1 MTPEN
6 ATFQNDSKQRKAAAR
21 VHVNVLILLSHLH
34 CTLASDF
41 FDHVNRRNHIQRV
54 SGETLQKYKHA
65 LLDYVHRFSECK
77 VGP

>member
-6 ATFQNDSKQRKAAAR
+6 AALRNDCKQRKAVAHA
-21 VHVNVLILLSHLH
+21 HVNVLILLSHLH
-34 CTLASDF
+34 CTIASDF

-54 SGETLQKYKHA
+54 SGEKLRGYKHA
-65 LLDYVHRFSECK
+65 LLHYVHRSSECK